1 MEKTRKNTSH
11 RKPQT
16 RYSKGVRLLGC
27 FCVFLSA
34 FCFYL
39 ATVVVRWSEGVV
51 AIDPAYF
58 VFARFLLG
66 FAVVVA
72 SMAAM
77 RTPLKPVRYHLL
89 FGRMIANCVAVF
101 CFFKAVS
108 ATTAAEANI
117 LNMTYPLFI
126 AVISWFLLPDQRD
139 VRAIGMVAV
148 AFAGI
153 WLILSPSGMKIDVRS
168 FWGLASGVTASA
180 AILYLNVSRR
190 YHDTQTILFFMFG
203 PGAALIYVCF
213 HDKIFV
219 PDATE
224 LLYLLLCASS
234 GIAGQYLLTL
244 GFRYVTAV
252 EGSIVSSTRILLAA
266 VLGPFL
272 AGEPAL
278 GISGWV
284 GAILIFGA
292 NIFLAFHSSGP
303 RRDDKGGNSKD
314 AAKDRLP
321 V

>member
-1 MEKTRKNTSH
+1 MPFPQIGAMEKQLEHPTQKKS
-11 RKPQT
+11 QT

-51 AIDPAYF
+51 EIDPAYF

-77 RTPLKPVRYHLL
+77 GTPLAPVRYHLL

-126 AVISWFLLPDQRD
+126 AVFSWFLFPDQRD
-139 VRAIGMVAV
+139 LRAIAMVAV
-148 AFAGI
+148 AFAGV
-153 WLILSPSGMKIDVRS
+153 WLILSPSGMRTDAKS
-168 FWGLASGVTASA
+168 FWGLASGITASA

-203 PGAALIYVCF
+203 PGAALIYICF

-266 VLGPFL
+266 LLGPFL
-272 AGEPAL
+272 AGEPAW
-278 GISGWV
+278 G
-284 GAILIFGA
+284 F
-292 NIFLAFHSSGP
+292 P
-303 RRDDKGGNSKD
+303 GGS
-314 AAKDRLP
+314 AP
-321 V
+321 C